1 MRTNEGWSKGG
12 GGGGKLPCRSGGG
25 GWQKRKGSSG
35 CVRYEGSISR
45 ESGKKGADRE
55 GGRSLSLSER
65 RQAAEGELFFVAN
78 FCYSWGKRRER
89 EEEEEEEM
97 LCLLLAIYLSR
108 PHNNS
113 LFFLR

>member
-1 MRTNEGWSKGG
+1 M
-12 GGGGKLPCRSGGG
+12 PCRSGG

-35 CVRYEGSISR
+35 CVRYEGSIYPGR
-45 ESGKKGADRE
+45 AGKKERIEEE
-55 GGRSLSLSER
+55 GVCRFRSAGR
-65 RQAAEGELFFVAN
+65 RQKELFFVAN
-78 FCYSWGKRRER
+78 FCHGWGKRRER
-89 EEEEEEEM
+89 EEEEEEEEM